1 MNAPKIVLLL
11 LLAMPAI
18 AQESKDSVRVVVP
31 VAGSVLGANE
41 VRWRTALELTND
53 GQSAV
58 DVAITMM
65 AAPEQPAMLTTIG
78 PGDTVR
84 FTDVAPEAFGVESL
98 LSPIVV
104 ETLGRRSVNVR
115 ATAYGTRGDKV
126 FKPEPIAV
134 TSDAMW
140 YSLRVLHGLSFNDAS
155 RTNVGFVNLGETAS
169 TFVVAAQRLP
179 GRNVAVAHIPMP
191 PYSIWHVPVQFL
203 FPLITKG
210 DDFSLVVET
219 SSRETY
225 VYASV
230 IDNET
235 NAATFVQP
243 QVGTP

>member
-1 MNAPKIVLLL
+1 MNAAKVLLL
-11 LLAMPAI
+11 FLVAMPAI
-18 AQESKDSVRVVVP
+18 AQEIKDSVRVVVP

-53 GQSAV
+53 GQSEAT
-58 DVAITMM
+58 VAITMM
-65 AAPEQPAMLTTIG
+65 AVPDQPAMLTTIG

-84 FTDVAPEAFGVESL
+84 FADVAPEAFGIESL

-104 ETLGRRSVNVR
+104 ETLGHRSVGVR
-115 ATAYGTRGDKV
+115 ATAYGMRGDKV
-126 FKPEPIAV
+126 FKPEPIAI
-134 TSDAMW
+134 TYDALW
-140 YSLRVLHGLSFNDAS
+140 YPLRVLHGLSFNDAF
-155 RTNVGFVNLGETAS
+155 RTNIGFVNLGETAA

-179 GRNVAVAHIPMP
+179 GRNLAIARVPLP
-191 PYSIWHVPVQFL
+191 PNSIWHTPIQFL
-203 FPLITKG
+203 FPLITQG
-210 DDFSLVVET
+210 DDFSLLIET
-219 SSRETY
+219 SNRDTY